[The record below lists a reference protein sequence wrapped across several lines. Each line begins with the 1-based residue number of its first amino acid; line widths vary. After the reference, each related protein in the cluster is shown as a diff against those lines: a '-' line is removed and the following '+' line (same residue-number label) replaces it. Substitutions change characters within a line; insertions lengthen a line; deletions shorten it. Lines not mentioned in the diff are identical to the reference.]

1 MLARIK
7 SLFVSTHCI
16 CVCVCVCVVT
26 GLKCRFCLHINIH
39 CKTEVFTGSDL
50 WRSWKTS
57 ASHWNRAAA
66 TTSSAY
72 PGLGQT
78 SLESHQGWSGSL
90 SGQPTLMLPRPLT
103 VLLEPLHLQFLASSS
118 LLYHPVLPKWLWIH
132 HLCNSPSNSRR
143 LLLDLHWNKL
153 AQLPQLVS
161 L

>member
-103 VLLEPLHLQFLASSS
+103 VLLEPLHLQFLAF
-118 LLYHPVLPKWLWIH
+118 LPCYITRY
-132 HLCNSPSNSRR
+132 CQNDFESTTS
-143 LLLDLHWNKL
+143 
-153 AQLPQLVS
+153 AILPQTVVGCYWIS
-161 L
+161 TGIN